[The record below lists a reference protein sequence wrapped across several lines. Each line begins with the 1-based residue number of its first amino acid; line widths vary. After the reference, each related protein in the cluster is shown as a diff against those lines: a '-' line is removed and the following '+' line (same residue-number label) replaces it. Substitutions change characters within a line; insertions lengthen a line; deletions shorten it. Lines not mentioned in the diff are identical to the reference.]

1 MQPAFTSLAFPFS
14 IDQSRGRVA
23 QEADYPRH
31 VEQLIKQVVLTGPG
45 ERVNRPDFGCGVLR
59 MVFAPNDPVTATLAQ
74 ATIKQA
80 LDRWLASLITV
91 EDVRCEARDSTL
103 LIRIVYALR
112 ARRERRILNL
122 EVTA

>member
-1 MQPAFTSLAFPFS
+1 MQTAFTSLSYPFAV
-14 IDQSRGRVA
+14 DTSRGRA
-23 QEADYPRH
+23 TQETDYAEH
-31 VEQLIKQVVLTGPG
+31 VEQLIKQVLFTAPG
-45 ERVNRPDFGCGVLR
+45 ERINRPDFGCGLLR

-74 ATIKQA
+74 ATIHRA
-80 LDRWLASLITV
+80 LSRWLASMITV

-103 LIRIVYALR
+103 RIRIIYALR